1 MICDICGVRDAMMV
15 VQQVST
21 SGQKEV
27 HLCLQCAAQRGLTT
41 SNGKIEMSLAGL
53 FDSIVKLRKN
63 QQRQCPVCGTN
74 EGDVEKTQRLGCPEC
89 YNIFA
94 PKLKSIL
101 EKQGMT
107 GHYTGSLPERLA
119 SFKSILVDRMQLKDK
134 LEKAVAQ
141 EEYERAALY
150 RDRLKALDKCAAGTE
165 GSDSLASGESGL

>member
-27 HLCLQCAAQRGLTT
+27 HLCLQCAAQRGLST

-53 FDSIVKLRKN
+53 FDSIAKMRKN
-63 QQRQCPVCGTN
+63 QRQCPVCGTN
-74 EGDVEKTQRLGCPEC
+74 EGDFEKTQRLGCPEC

-101 EKQGMT
+101 EKQGIT
-107 GHYTGSLPERLA
+107 GRYTGALPERLA
-119 SFKSILVDRMQLKDK
+119 GFKSILADRMQLKEK

-150 RDRLKALDKCAAGTE
+150 RDRLKTLDKRAAGKE
-165 GSDSLASGESGL
+165 SCDSLAPGESSL